1 MLRSDGSGGQGP
13 GQQPTIRE
21 VAAAAGVSTG
31 TVSRV
36 IGGSSKVARDT
47 RFRVLEVMREIGYQP
62 NAAAR
67 SMRTNVTK
75 TIGLLIPDILSPTFA
90 RVAAGAE
97 NVLTPA
103 GYILLIGSS
112 NRSIRQEVA
121 FLQTAR
127 QRRMDGLIVSLAD
140 ETARETLHEL
150 GLTTVPKVVLD
161 RDVAVEAD
169 VIHSEHRRVMEQ
181 AVGHLISL
189 GHGRIGYVGPSE
201 RIRPS
206 RERVTAYR
214 NAHAAAGLA
223 VDERLIRCDSQNVDF
238 GEIETTDLLAMSD
251 PPTALIGGSGD
262 IFFGVMRALRTLGV
276 DIPGSVS
283 LIGVDDPQFA
293 ELVGP
298 PVTSIA
304 RDMLKIGG
312 EAARLVLGRIADP
325 ARDFRRLTLPSAL
338 IMRHST
344 AAPPKSFDGTRVP
357 ARV

>member
-1 MLRSDGSGGQGP
+1 
-13 GQQPTIRE
+13 
-21 VAAAAGVSTG
+21 
-31 TVSRV
+31 
-36 IGGSSKVARDT
+36 
-47 RFRVLEVMREIGYQP
+47 MREIGFQP

-97 NVLTPA
+97 SVLMPA

-112 NRSIRQEVA
+112 NRSIQQEVA

-127 QRRMDGLIVSLAD
+127 QRRMDGLIVSLSD
-140 ETARETLHEL
+140 ETARETLREL
-150 GLTTVPKVVLD
+150 GLTAVPKVVLD
-161 RDVAVEAD
+161 RDIAVEAD

-181 AVGHLISL
+181 AASHLISL
-189 GHGRIGYVGPSE
+189 GHRRIGYVGPSE

-206 RERVTAYR
+206 RERVAGYR
-214 NAHAAAGLA
+214 EAHAAAGVA

-238 GEIETTDLLAMSD
+238 GEIETTDLLAMRD

-262 IFFGVMRALRTLGV
+262 IFVGVMRALRTLGV
-276 DIPGSVS
+276 AIPGTVS

-304 RDMLKIGG
+304 RDMVKIGG
-312 EAARLVLGRIADP
+312 EAAKLVLGRIADP
-325 ARDFRRLTLPSAL
+325 SRDLRRLTLPSAL

-344 AAPPKSFDGTRVP
+344 VAPPAAQISQRMPTKVDHSV
-357 ARV
+357 